1 MHPLPIHA
9 DTTLGLVSL
18 SSPSQTTATQHPYL
32 WMPIDQSCENVS
44 LYLRVSATCYETTT
58 NNNDINV
65 NSTTSKNKNKKK
77 KQQKKDKNNKTER
90 IVCVLRFVKLEY
102 H

>member
-1 MHPLPIHA
+1 MNAYWPI
-9 DTTLGLVSL
+9 LRKR
-18 SSPSQTTATQHPYL
+18 
-32 WMPIDQSCENVS
+32 
-44 LYLRVSATCYETTT
+44 LYLRVSATSYETTT

-77 KQQKKDKNNKTER
+77 KQEKDKNNKTER
-90 IVCVLRFVKLEY
+90 ILCFLRFVELEY